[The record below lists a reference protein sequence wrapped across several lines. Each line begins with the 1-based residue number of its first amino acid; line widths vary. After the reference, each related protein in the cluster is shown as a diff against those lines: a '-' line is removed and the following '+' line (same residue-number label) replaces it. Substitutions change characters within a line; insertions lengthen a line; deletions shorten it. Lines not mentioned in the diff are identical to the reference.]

1 MDNIGGV
8 SGFIASVLGVLC
20 ATLSFIMVACPNESY
35 LKPFNFYKLFNILKW
50 IVFLF
55 FINLS
60 LCLVVPYLDTLYLMV
75 GEDYMNAVIQERVM
89 GK

>member
-1 MDNIGGV
+1 MDKIGEVAGLIA
-8 SGFIASVLGVLC
+8 FILGVLC

-60 LCLVVPYLDTLYLMV
+60 LCCVLFDGHLM
-75 GEDYMNAVIQERVM
+75 DI
-89 GK
+89 